1 MPRISRTK
9 STHFLLAAWAV
20 VLCLLLLP
28 EPLHAQTGVNSP
40 SSRYGFGSMAD
51 RSVGF
56 NKAMG
61 GVAQGFRN
69 GQEINPANPAS
80 YSAVDSL
87 TALFDLGFSLHNGN
101 YKMGELQ
108 QNAKN
113 ASFDYFAFQFRAFKG
128 VGIALGIVPYT
139 NIDYS
144 FESEAETIE
153 EEQEIT
159 VGSTFAGSGGLHQ
172 VFLGIGAKIFKPL
185 SIGLNAEY
193 IYGDYSHASTVSF
206 SESSAYSMIRGYT
219 ADISTFRLE
228 VGAQIE
234 IPFDKKNKVVLGGT
248 YGFGHDVNNKSVRY
262 TETVNSSSYIQGYT
276 NDTLRRAFEL
286 PMHLAVGLSYQ
297 YANHLR
303 VGADFEMEQWSKVK
317 FPTTDQDATSTYT
330 TATGQMYDYWKA
342 SLGAEYIPDPYS
354 RNYFKRVAYKIGGYY
369 ANTYTKIDQTGTVTD
384 KPFEYG
390 VTAGLSLPIQNR
402 NLWYNSPKIHITF
415 SWVHAELPYLSST
428 TLTKGVLKEN
438 YLKLSIGLT
447 FSERWF
453 YKWKVD

>member
-1 MPRISRTK
+1 MPSK
-9 STHFLLAAWAV
+9 STLRTIHLSIALVLATAD
-20 VLCLLLLP
+20 LC
-28 EPLHAQTGVNSP
+28 AQTGVNSP

-51 RSVGF
+51 PSVGF

-61 GVAQGFRN
+61 GVAQGFRD

-87 TALFDLGFSLHNGN
+87 TALFDIGFSLHNGN
-101 YKMGELQ
+101 YKMGSLQ

-113 ASFDYFAFQFRAFKG
+113 SSFDYFMFQFRARKG
-128 VGIALGIVPYT
+128 VGITLGIQPYT

-153 EEQEIT
+153 EEQEIS
-159 VGSTFAGSGGLHQ
+159 VGSTFAGSGGLHK
-172 VFLGIGAKIFKPL
+172 VFLGVGAKVFKPL
-185 SIGLNAEY
+185 SIGVNATY

-219 ADISTFRLE
+219 ADISTYRIDL
-228 VGAQIE
+228 GAQLE
-234 IPFDKKNKVVLGGT
+234 LPLTPEDKLIIGAT
-248 YGFGHDVNNKSVRY
+248 YGFGHNVGNRAIRY

-276 NDTLRRAFEL
+276 NDTLKNAFQI
-286 PMHLAVGLSYQ
+286 PSRLAVGLAYE
-297 YANHLR
+297 HGTKWR
-303 VGADFEMEQWSKVK
+303 VGADFEMEQWSKCR
-317 FPTTDQDATSTYT
+317 FPSLDMDENSTYY
-330 TATGQMYDYWKA
+330 ATEGQLHDYLRL
-342 SLGAEYIPDPYS
+342 SLGGEFTPNIYS
-354 RNYFKRVAYKIGGYY
+354 RSYLSRVSYKLGGYY
-369 ANTYTKIDQTGTVTD
+369 AKTYTKIDQTGAVTD

-390 VTAGLSLPIQNR
+390 LTAGLSLPIQNR
-402 NLWYNSPKIHITF
+402 NLWYNSPKVHITF
-415 SWVHAELPYLSST
+415 SWVHAELPYLSSST
-428 TLTKGVLKEN
+428 FSKGVLKEN

>member
-1 MPRISRTK
+1 
-9 STHFLLAAWAV
+9 
-20 VLCLLLLP
+20 
-28 EPLHAQTGVNSP
+28 
-40 SSRYGFGSMAD
+40 MAD
-51 RSVGF
+51 QSMGF

-87 TALFDLGFSLHNGN
+87 TALFDIGFSLHNGN
-101 YKMGELQ
+101 YKMGSLQ

-113 ASFDYFAFQFRAFKG
+113 SSFDYFAFQFRARKG
-128 VGIALGIVPYT
+128 IGIALGIQPYT

-159 VGSTFAGSGGLHQ
+159 VGSTFAGSGGLHK
-172 VFLGIGAKIFKPL
+172 VFLGVGAKVFKPL
-185 SIGLNAEY
+185 SIGVNAMY
-193 IYGDYSHASTVSF
+193 VYGDYSHASTVSF

-219 ADISTFRLE
+219 ADISTYRID
-228 VGAQIE
+228 VGAQLELPISHK
-234 IPFDKKNKVVLGGT
+234 DKLILGAT
-248 YGFGHDVNNKSVRY
+248 YGFGHDVNNRAIRY

-276 NDTLRRAFEL
+276 NDTLKNAFQI
-286 PMHLAVGLSYQ
+286 PARLAVGLTYE
-297 YANHLR
+297 HDKKWR
-303 VGADFEMEQWSKVK
+303 VGMDFEMEQWSKCR
-317 FPTTDQDATSTYT
+317 FPSLDMDDNSTYY
-330 TATGQMYDYWKA
+330 ATDNLLYDYMRF
-342 SLGAEYIPDPYS
+342 SLGGELTPNIYS
-354 RNYFKRVAYKIGGYY
+354 RSYLSRMSYKLGGYY
-369 ANTYTKIDQTGTVTD
+369 AKTYTKIDQTGAVTD

-390 VTAGLSLPIQNR
+390 ITAGVSLPIQNR
-402 NLWYNSPKIHITF
+402 NLWYNSPKVHITF
-415 SWVHAELPYLSST
+415 SWVHAELPYLSSSDFS
-428 TLTKGVLKEN
+428 KGVLKEN